1 MDPVVLTIVLMLA
14 AYFICGIP
22 FGLIICSCMTHADI
36 RSMGSGNIGS
46 TNVGRSV
53 GAKAAALTLA
63 ADTIKAIACSVAARV
78 IVMFA
83 FGLPDAAATMPS
95 GAYGWI
101 GAAVCVAGVCGH
113 IFSPYLGFKGGKG
126 IAAGFGA
133 MIGFAPLVAVGLLA
147 VFLAII
153 LPTRLISA
161 GSVAAAASLPFW
173 TLFLYQAK
181 PEVFGLISFVAFIVI
196 WAHRNNLKKL
206 LTGQEKRFSFHH
218 EVKGE

>member
-1 MDPVVLTIVLMLA
+1 MDPVVLTIVLMFA

-22 FGLIICSCMTHADI
+22 FGLIICSRMTHTDI

-63 ADTIKAIACSVAARV
+63 ADTIKAIVCSVAAREIV
-78 IVMFA
+78 IGVL
-83 FGLPDAAATMPS
+83 GLSNAAATAPS
-95 GAYGWI
+95 GVYGWI
-101 GAAVCVAGVCGH
+101 GAAVCVAAVCGH

-147 VFLAII
+147 IFLAII

-161 GSVAAAASLPFW
+161 GSVAAAISLPFW
-173 TLFLYQAK
+173 TLFLYQAT
-181 PEVFGLISFVAFIVI
+181 PEVFGLISFVALIVI

-206 LTGQEKRFSFHH
+206 LSGQEKRFSFHH
-218 EVKGE
+218 EAKGE